1 MWIGGRT
8 VEELYQKTIQRI
20 DDLKNEYGYEVHV
33 KWECE
38 FREELKR
45 DPELKTEYD
54 EIFIPSAL
62 DHRTHTLRGGR
73 TEPFAFT
80 HRCELDSEEIYLL
93 DIVSPC
99 FYFNFFLF
107 LSPNNIF

>member
-8 VEELYQKTIQRI
+8 VEELYQSTMQRI
-20 DDLKNEYGYEVHV
+20 DDLKNVFGYEVHV

-45 DPELKTEYD
+45 DPELKAEYD

-62 DHRTHTLRGGR
+62 DHRAHTLRGGR
-73 TEPFAFT
+73 TEPLCLRLFAQQV
-80 HRCELDSEEIYLL
+80 E
-93 DIVSPC
+93 DILPQVHGGIDP
-99 FYFNFFLF
+99 
-107 LSPNNIF
+107 P

>member
-8 VEELYQKTIQRI
+8 VEELYQKTIQHI
-20 DDLKNEYGYEVHV
+20 DDLKNEYGYEVDV

-45 DPELKTEYD
+45 DPELKAEYD

-62 DHRTHTLRGGR
+62 VHRVHTLRGR
-73 TEPFAFT
+73 IAKPFAFT
-80 HRCELDSEEIYLL
+80 HRCELDNKEIYLL
-93 DIVSPC
+93 EIVS
-99 FYFNFFLF
+99 L
-107 LSPNNIF
+107 